1 MIVFMAGER
10 RRASPGAN
18 FLFHDTVFNP
28 AGGAPLRYDDLL
40 GHAGAIDHNDKWS
53 HQLIADNLDRPVKEV
68 AEWFYGQNTRD
79 THFPLANGIIEEVQP
94 LLVPLECRVLPSR
107 LQVMT

>member
-53 HQLIADNLDRPVKEV
+53 HQLIADNLYRPVEDL
-68 AEWFYGQNTRD
+68 AEWFYLHTTPPTD
-79 THFPLANGIIEEVQP
+79 SPLP
-94 LLVPLECRVLPSR
+94 TSTLPHHHPQLSPSI
-107 LQVMT
+107 